1 MTGPTE
7 EALTPP
13 GAVDFEGFAVG
24 VSAPLRQALVA
35 AFGVDR
41 GAEAHASAMAYA
53 FEHQERVMGLESPV
67 AYLFSV
73 GRSRS
78 RNRRKPLPVVYAEP
92 SGEPPE
98 FEPALAG
105 AVARLPEKQRVAVFL
120 VVGCGWSNAEVGRLT
135 GKSESTVRALVRR
148 ALARLRRELQVEEPS
163 S

>member
-7 EALTPP
+7 EALSPL
-13 GAVDFEGFAVG
+13 GAVDFDAFAAR

-41 GAEAHASAMAYA
+41 GAEAHALAMAYA
-53 FEHQERVMGLESPV
+53 FEHGERMAALDSPV

-73 GRSRS
+73 GRSQTRD
-78 RNRRKPLPVVYAEP
+78 RRKRLPVVYAE
-92 SGEPPE
+92 SIDDPPE

-105 AVARLPEKQRVAVFL
+105 AVGRLPEKQRIAVFL

-135 GKSESTVRALVRR
+135 GKSESTVRTLVQRALV
-148 ALARLRRELQVEEPS
+148 RLRRELHVEEPS